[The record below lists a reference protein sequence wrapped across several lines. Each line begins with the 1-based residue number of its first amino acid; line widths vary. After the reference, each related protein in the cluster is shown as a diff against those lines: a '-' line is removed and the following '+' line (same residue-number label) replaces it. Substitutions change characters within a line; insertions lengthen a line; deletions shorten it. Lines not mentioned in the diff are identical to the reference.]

1 MNRGTFKFMSD
12 RKVLVRRVFEIWFLI
27 MKMLEEISLPN
38 KYDINL

>member
-1 MNRGTFKFMSD
+1 MNRGAFKFMSD
-12 RKVLVRRVFEIWFLI
+12 RKVLVRRVFKIWFPI